1 VLRYVLRRLLWTI
14 PVLFACVTM
23 LFALMRVGGGN
34 FLRHPPP
41 AGLSNVAWVKYG
53 DPKPESITRNIERRL
68 GLDLPWYDQYL
79 HYIGSLARLDFGP
92 TFTFAGRSVNSILRE
107 QGPITL
113 ELAML
118 SLAWAVMLGIPL
130 GVIAALRH
138 GTAVDRVVTGLT
150 AVTMG
155 LPLFFLGT
163 VLAWL
168 FAVELELVP
177 PFGWGSWQ
185 TKIVPVLVLGLVP
198 FAQIV
203 RVLRFEMLET
213 LGRDHVLVARGKGL
227 RRSRVVWV
235 HVLRPSLIPLVSM
248 PGPMLGQLVAGL
260 FVVEWIFSIP
270 GLGRYFIAAAEV
282 GDYPLTLGLTIAL
295 TVVIVIVNVLSDIA
309 LATLDPRIRDA
320 ALER

>member
-1 VLRYVLRRLLWTI
+1 MARYVLRRLLWTI
-14 PVLFACVTM
+14 PVLLVCVTI
-23 LFALMRVGGGN
+23 LFALMRVAGGN

-53 DPKPESITRNIERRL
+53 DPKPESITHNIERRL

-79 HYIGSLARLDFGP
+79 HYLRSLARLDFGP

-107 QGPITL
+107 QGPVTL
-113 ELAML
+113 ELAL
-118 SLAWAVMLGIPL
+118 LALAWATALGIPV
-130 GVIAALRH
+130 GVLAALRR
-138 GTAVDRVVTGLT
+138 GTLLDRAITALT

-155 LPLFFLGT
+155 VPLFFFGT

-168 FAVELELVP
+168 FAVELALVP
-177 PFGWGSWQ
+177 PFGWTSWQ
-185 TKIVPVLVLGLVP
+185 TKVLPVLVLGLLP

-213 LGRDHVLVARGKGL
+213 LGRDYVLVARGKGL
-227 RRSRVVWV
+227 RRSRVVSA
-235 HVLRPSLIPLVSM
+235 HVLRPALIPLVSM
-248 PGPMLGQLVAGL
+248 PGPILGQLVAGL

-282 GDYPLTLGLTIAL
+282 GDYPLTLGLTIVL
-295 TVVIVIVNVLSDIA
+295 TVTIVIANLLSDIA
-309 LATLDPRIRDA
+309 LATLDPRIRDTA
-320 ALER
+320 SDA

>member
-1 VLRYVLRRLLWTI
+1 MLRFVIRRLLWTI
-14 PVLFACVTM
+14 PVVLVCVTI

-41 AGLSNVAWVKYG
+41 AGLSNVGWVKYG

-68 GLDLPWYDQYL
+68 GLDLPWYEQYA
-79 HYIGSLARLDFGP
+79 HYLGSVARLDFGP

-107 QGPITL
+107 QGLVTL
-113 ELAML
+113 ELAL
-118 SLAWAVMLGIPL
+118 LALGWAIAL
-130 GVIAALRH
+130 GVPVGIAAALRQD
-138 GTAVDRVVTGLT
+138 GLVDRAVTALT

-155 LPLFFLGT
+155 IPVFFVGT

-168 FAVELELVP
+168 FAVKLTLVP
-177 PFGWGSWQ
+177 PFGWTSWQ
-185 TKIVPVLVLGLVP
+185 TKVLPVVVLGLVP

-227 RRSRVVWV
+227 RRSRVVSA
-235 HVLRPSLIPLVSM
+235 HVVRPSLIPLVSM
-248 PGPMLGQLVAGL
+248 PGPILGQLVAGL

-270 GLGRYFIAAAEV
+270 GVGRYFIAAAEV
-282 GDYPLTLGLTIAL
+282 GDYPLTLGLTIVL
-295 TVVIVIVNVLSDIA
+295 TLMIVVANVLSDIA
-309 LATLDPRIRDA
+309 LMTLDPRYRDTVA
-320 ALER
+320 GA